1 MRASPSDHYRQLH
14 AEIWDGEDATA
25 DEMDGT
31 RPHPVLTAIE
41 KLGEQSDAIQHAVG
55 TMVDAVSRSHENVTR
70 AVEASEAAAVT
81 KALDELKKAVASD
94 SAALRKTMVS
104 IQGAMGHLAARLDTM
119 VGAMKAPRH
128 VVYDNDGR
136 PIGVRSGEPS

>member
-1 MRASPSDHYRQLH
+1 MRANPSDHYRQLH

-25 DEMDGT
+25 DEMDAMH
-31 RPHPVLTAIE
+31 PHPVLTAIE
-41 KLGEQSDAIQHAVG
+41 KLGEQSDAIKQALG
-55 TMVDAVSRSHENVTR
+55 EMVAAVSQSHENVTR
-70 AVEASEAAAVT
+70 AVEASEAAAVKT
-81 KALDELKKAVASD
+81 ALDELKTAVAAD
-94 SAALRKTMVS
+94 NAALRKTMVS

-119 VGAMKAPRH
+119 VGAMKAPKH